1 MNEQIE
7 KTSESIEV
15 ISPWRKTAVA
25 TAVIGAIFSAIITT
39 LLIANYF
46 QSYVTNAKREKQW
59 EALKVEIRSQPDNE
73 QLISQIRRLD
83 LQIRRCRIHGLDFSR
98 KGGYLLLAAV
108 TVLLIGVRWAGSL
121 KKKIPSPQPLGDR
134 LDEQMRKA
142 MMARWAITVGLV
154 VLGVGALFLILN
166 PSIDFRKTAQADV
179 SYPSDDQ
186 ISKNWPRFR
195 GPGGLGV
202 SPYTNIP
209 ANWNGKTGEGVL
221 WKSKVPLPGFN
232 SPIVWG
238 DLVFLS
244 GADANE
250 REVYCFDA
258 FSGNLLWER
267 PVTTSPQTGVKKPV
281 KVTEGGAGFAA
292 PTMVTDGRRV
302 CAIFANG
309 EVGCFDL
316 QGKNIWTR
324 NLGLPDSA
332 YGYSSSL
339 DLYRNLLLIL
349 YDQGAAEDQKS
360 KLMALNVLS
369 GATIWEAQRP
379 VPNSWASPIVTR
391 IGNQY
396 QVITCGDPWVIAY
409 DPANGAELWRAKCL
423 GGEIASSPIYANGL
437 VFAIEP
443 YTKLVAIKPDGQGD
457 VTKTHIAWTVED
469 STPDICCP
477 VSWGELLFLLTSE
490 GKLTCYKVKDGT
502 KVWDKDLKENFQ
514 ASPSLVGNRLYLLSE
529 KGIMFI
535 VEAGMEYK
543 QLAKCELGEDCNASP
558 AFADGRIY
566 IRGQENLYCIGE
578 KNSKRQ

>member
-7 KTSESIEV
+7 KTSENMEV

-46 QSYVTNAKREKQW
+46 QSYVTNAKREKQL

-73 QLISQIRRLD
+73 QLMSQIRQLD
-83 LQIRRCRIHGLDFSR
+83 LQIRRCRIRGLDFSR

-108 TVLLIGVRWAGSL
+108 MVLLIGVRWAGSL

-142 MMARWAITVGLV
+142 MMARWAITAGLV
-154 VLGVGALFLILN
+154 VLGMGALFLILN
-166 PSIDFRKTAQADV
+166 PSIDFRRTAQADV
-179 SYPSDDQ
+179 SYPSEEE
-186 ISKNWPRFR
+186 ISKNWPCFR

-209 ANWNGKTGEGVL
+209 TNWNGKTGEGVL
-221 WKSKVPLPGFN
+221 WKSKVPLAGFN

-238 DLVFLS
+238 DRVFLS

-267 PVTTSPQTGVKKPV
+267 PVTVSQTAVRQPV
-281 KVTEGGAGFAA
+281 KITEGGAGFAA
-292 PTMVTDGRRV
+292 PTMVTDGQRV

-309 EVGCFDL
+309 EVGCFDP

-339 DLYRNLLLIL
+339 DLYRNLLLIQ

-369 GATIWEAQRP
+369 GVTIWEAQRP

-396 QVITCGDPWVIAY
+396 QIITCGDPWVIAY
-409 DPANGAELWRAKCL
+409 APVNGAELWRAKCL
-423 GGEIASSPIYANGL
+423 GGEIAPSPIYANGL

-443 YTKLVAIKPDGQGD
+443 YTKLVAIKPDGRGD

-469 STPDICCP
+469 GTPDICCP
-477 VSWGELLFLLTSE
+477 VSSGELLFLLTSE

-543 QLAKCELGEDCNASP
+543 QLAKCELGEDCYASP
-558 AFADGRIY
+558 AFADSRIY

-578 KNSKRQ
+578 QTSKRP